1 MNRFAQS
8 LTVRRMFS
16 LLDYPGILSQ
26 LSPGVNRNLHIFPAK
41 VPAGM
46 CFRPGINFMRREHRI
61 PLGRLEFY
69 HRRNAAP
76 GAAGIIRPEPRP

>member
-1 MNRFAQS
+1 MPKHPQHATRPEKSEERKQRINRFAQS

-41 VPAGM
+41 VPGGHMLPA
-46 CFRPGINFMRREHRI
+46 RYK
-61 PLGRLEFY
+61 LY
-69 HRRNAAP
+69 
-76 GAAGIIRPEPRP
+76 AAGA